1 MRRNAVFLTALFFAA
16 VLVAVGNGVV
26 KIPQALAQNEAAPKA
41 PPDTQDQIRMEMA
54 KDLQKKQEELRR
66 REEELNAREGQLR
79 TLEIGIQKKIDELK
93 IVQLKLEEL
102 VKLRDDLE
110 AKNVATLAKAYAT
123 MSAPDAAARLK
134 AMDRATALRI
144 LMSMKAQ
151 ASSKILSSLDAAT
164 AAQISEQLAKRQ
176 MEQ

>member
-1 MRRNAVFLTALFFAA
+1 MTRNTVFFMVLFIAA
-16 VLVAVGNGVV
+16 GLVAVGSGVV
-26 KIPQALAQNEAAPKA
+26 KIPQALAQNEAPPKTA
-41 PPDTQDQIRMEMA
+41 ADPQDQIRMEMA
-54 KDLQKKQEELRR
+54 KDLQQKQEDLRR

-79 TLEIGIQKKIDELK
+79 SLETGIQKKIDELK

-110 AKNVATLAKAYAT
+110 AKNVANLAKAYST
-123 MSAPDAAARLK
+123 MPASDAAARLK
-134 AMDRATALRI
+134 AMDRPTALRI
-144 LMSMKAQ
+144 LMSMKAKS
-151 ASSKILSSLDAAT
+151 SSKILSSFDPAT

>member
-1 MRRNAVFLTALFFAA
+1 MSRNTVLLTALLFAA
-16 VLVAVGNGVV
+16 ALVAVGSGVV
-26 KIPQALAQNEAAPKA
+26 KIPQALAQNEAPPKSA
-41 PPDTQDQIRMEMA
+41 ADPQDQIRMEMA

-79 TLEIGIQKKIDELK
+79 TLEASIQKKIDELK
-93 IVQLKLEEL
+93 IVQLKLEDL

-110 AKNVATLAKAYAT
+110 AKNVVALAKAYAT
-123 MSAPDAAARLK
+123 MTAPEAAARLK

-144 LMSMKAQ
+144 LMIMKAKN
-151 ASSKILSSLDAAT
+151 SSKILGSLDAAT

-176 MEQ
+176 LEQ

>member
-1 MRRNAVFLTALFFAA
+1 MSRNTVFFTALFIAA
-16 VLVAVGNGVV
+16 GLVAVGSGVV
-26 KIPQALAQNEAAPKA
+26 KIPQALAQNDA
-41 PPDTQDQIRMEMA
+41 PPQSGADPQDQIRMEMA

-79 TLEIGIQKKIDELK
+79 SLETGIQKKIDELK

-110 AKNVATLAKAYAT
+110 AKNVTTLAKAYAT
-123 MSAPDAAARLK
+123 MPAPDAAARLK
-134 AMDRATALRI
+134 AMDRAIALRI
-144 LMSMKAQ
+144 LMAMKAQ

>member
-1 MRRNAVFLTALFFAA
+1 MSRNVVFFTGLLFAA
-16 VLVAVGNGVV
+16 ALVAAGSGAVN
-26 KIPQALAQNEAAPKA
+26 IPKALAQNEAASKTGADP
-41 PPDTQDQIRMEMA
+41 QDQMRMEMA

-66 REEELNAREGQLR
+66 REEELNAREGQLL
-79 TLEIGIQKKIDELK
+79 TLEASIQKKIDELK

-110 AKNVATLAKAYAT
+110 VKNVTTLAKAYAT
-123 MSAPDAAARLK
+123 MPAADAASRLK
-134 AMDRATALRI
+134 AMDRPTALRI
-144 LMSMKAQ
+144 LMAMKAQ
-151 ASSKILSSLDAAT
+151 SSSKILSSLDTAT

>member
-1 MRRNAVFLTALFFAA
+1 MSRNLVFFVALFFAA
-16 VLVAVGNGVV
+16 ALVAVGSGVV
-26 KIPQALAQNEAAPKA
+26 NIPQALAQGETAPKPA
-41 PPDTQDQIRMEMA
+41 ADPQDQIRMEMA

-66 REEELNAREGQLR
+66 HEEELNAREGQLR
-79 TLEIGIQKKIDELK
+79 TLEASIQKKIDELK

-110 AKNVATLAKAYAT
+110 AKNVATLAKAYAA
-123 MSAPDAAARLK
+123 MPAPDAAARLK

-144 LMSMKAQ
+144 LMAMKAQ
-151 ASSKILSSLDAAT
+151 SSSKILGSLDPAT